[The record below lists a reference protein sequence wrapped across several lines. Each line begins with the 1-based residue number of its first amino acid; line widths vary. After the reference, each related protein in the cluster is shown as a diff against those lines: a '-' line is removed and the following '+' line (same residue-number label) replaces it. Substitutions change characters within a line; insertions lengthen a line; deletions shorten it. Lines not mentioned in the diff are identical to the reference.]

1 MTMCGFLNFFF
12 FKQQRFHPALL
23 VPGLYMK
30 TQHFFKKPV
39 LEYHESNMM
48 LLYIFRMLKNKILF
62 VCPRI
67 KFPEVRM
74 ETDLKNFNTGFKI
87 GFRMILNP
95 HTSIIKLRSGIQKCN
110 DKYFTGTLD
119 LINRV

>member
-1 MTMCGFLNFFF
+1 
-12 FKQQRFHPALL
+12 
-23 VPGLYMK
+23 
-30 TQHFFKKPV
+30 
-39 LEYHESNMM
+39 
-48 LLYIFRMLKNKILF
+48 MLKNKILF

-95 HTSIIKLRSGIQKCN
+95 HTSIIKLYPGIQKCN
-110 DKYFTGTLD
+110 DKYFTGTRD